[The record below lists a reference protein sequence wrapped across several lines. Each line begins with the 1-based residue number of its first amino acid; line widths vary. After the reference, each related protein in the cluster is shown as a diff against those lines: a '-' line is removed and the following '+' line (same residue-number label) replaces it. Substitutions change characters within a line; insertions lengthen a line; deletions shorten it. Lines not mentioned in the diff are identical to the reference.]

1 MYRKEINEKSPMRVF
16 ESSLHGGLGKG
27 NLGVIAAAAGVGKK
41 ALLVQIAL
49 DDLLR
54 DRKVLHISHDHPV
67 DRERSYYDELFHD
80 LCEKSHLEDAE
91 GVRTLIE
98 RNRLIFSHLGRKLPG
113 NASPVAHIRETVRF
127 AQEVADFEPD
137 VMVVGGFDFAHASRE
152 SVADLA
158 ALAKEI
164 GVELWAAART
174 TATRPIPG
182 KLPDP
187 LEPFREN
194 VNVVVYLET
203 ERDVVRLRLLKDHD
217 NPDLEA
223 LHLRLDP
230 HTMRVID
237 EDMPGSSVRRRDPRR
252 VRLLSGGSRGAEAFF
267 GACAEEWGVQ
277 EVNYTFEGHRLL
289 ERQRGV
295 VVLDEI
301 ELRKGDFSLQYVAR
315 RLDRVLSDIPLV
327 RNVLQTIWH
336 QINQARQVFVIGALQ
351 DDGHVKGGT
360 GWGAELS
367 RIWKKPLWVYDQNKK
382 AWFAWSGKAWEMCAT
397 PPTIT
402 ADAFAG
408 IGTQHLTED
417 GKSAIRDLYARSFPG
432 GRS

>member
-1 MYRKEINEKSPMRVF
+1 MYRKEINERSPMRVF
-16 ESSLHGGLGKG
+16 ESSMHGGLGKG

-80 LCEKSHLEDAE
+80 LAEKTHLDGAE
-91 GVRTLIE
+91 SVRTSIE
-98 RNRLIFSHLGRKLPG
+98 RNRLIFSHLGKKAPG
-113 NASPVAHIRETVRF
+113 DASPMAQIRETVRF
-127 AQEVADFEPD
+127 ARDVAQFQPD
-137 VMVVGGFDFAHASRE
+137 VMVVGGFDFAHATLETVR
-152 SVADLA
+152 DLA
-158 ALAKEI
+158 ALAKELQ
-164 GVELWAAART
+164 VELWAAART

-182 KLPDP
+182 KLPEP
-187 LEPFREN
+187 LEPFRSAIH
-194 VNVVVYLET
+194 VVVYLET
-203 ERDVVRLRLLKDHD
+203 ERDVVRIRLLKDHA
-217 NPDLEA
+217 NPNVES

-237 EDMPGSSVRRRDPRR
+237 EDMPGSSVKRRDPRR

-277 EVNYTFEGHRLL
+277 EVNYTFDGHRLL
-289 ERQRGV
+289 ERKRGV
-295 VVLDEI
+295 VLLDEI

-315 RLDRVLSDIPLV
+315 RLDRVLSEIPLV
-327 RNVLQTIWH
+327 RNVLGTIWH
-336 QINQARQVFVIGALQ
+336 QINQARQVFVVGAIQ

-367 RIWKKPLWVYDQNKK
+367 RIWKKPLWVYDQNRQ
-382 AWFAWSGKAWEMCAT
+382 AWFTWTGTAWETCA
-397 PPTIT
+397 PPAIT
-402 ADAFAG
+402 ADSFAG
-408 IGTQHLTED
+408 IGTQHLTEE
-417 GKSAIRDLYARSFPG
+417 GKAAIRELFARSFPA
-432 GRS
+432 R

>member
-1 MYRKEINEKSPMRVF
+1 MYRKEINERSPLRVF

-67 DRERSYYDELFHD
+67 DRERSYYDELFHN
-80 LCEKSHLEDAE
+80 LAETTHLEDPE

-98 RNRLIFSHLGRKLPG
+98 RNRLIYSHLGRKQAG
-113 NASPVAHIRETVRF
+113 NASPMEHIRETVRF
-127 AQEVADFEPD
+127 AREVAHFEPD
-137 VMVVGGFDFAHASRE
+137 VMVVGGFDFAHATADIVR
-152 SVADLA
+152 DLA
-158 ALAKEI
+158 ALAKELQ
-164 GVELWAAART
+164 VELWAAART
-174 TATRPIPG
+174 TAARPIPG

-187 LEPFREN
+187 LEPFRAHIH
-194 VNVVVYLET
+194 VVVYLEP
-203 ERDVVRLRLLKDHD
+203 ERDVVRLRLLKDHE
-217 NPDLEA
+217 NPDVAA

-237 EDMPGSSVRRRDPRR
+237 EDMPGSSVRRRDPKR

-267 GACAEEWGVQ
+267 GACAEQWGVQ

-289 ERQRGV
+289 ERKRGV
-295 VVLDEI
+295 VVLDEV
-301 ELRKGDFSLQYVAR
+301 ELRKGDFSLQYVSK
-315 RLDRVLSDIPLV
+315 RLGRVLSDIPLV
-327 RNVLQTIWH
+327 RNVLQSIWH
-336 QINQARQVFVIGALQ
+336 QINQARQVFVVGALLE
-351 DDGHVKGGT
+351 DGHVKGGT

-367 RIWKKPLWVYDQNKK
+367 RIWKKPLWVYDQTKK
-382 AWFAWSGKAWEMCAT
+382 SWFTWTGKAWEMS
-397 PPTIT
+397 PPPAIT

-408 IGTQHLTED
+408 IGTQHLTDD
-417 GKSAIRDLYARSFPG
+417 GKQAIRDLFSRSFPA
-432 GRS
+432 R